1 MKRRML
7 HCAAIAAALLLSDGR
22 VLADDPFP
30 KDWKPDLS
38 GVYDLLVKEIEN
50 APQQRMNAVTGRIAE
65 LRDAELAIVY
75 LRLYSSLGEKGRKQL
90 KAQQSK
96 WIKARGQAVE
106 ELGPH
111 GSSRGSI
118 APMEDNQLFTDL
130 TEKRIKELRRRSK

>member
-1 MKRRML
+1 
-7 HCAAIAAALLLSDGR
+7 
-22 VLADDPFP
+22 
-30 KDWKPDLS
+30 
-38 GVYDLLVKEIEN
+38 
-50 APQQRMNAVTGRIAE
+50 MNAVTGRIAE